1 MRNLSISL
9 VIITLFMG
17 SCASKAQK
25 KEEVFP
31 IEKPDSI
38 WQKELG
44 PVAYRVLRQAATEP
58 PNSSKLNKEYRSG
71 TFYCGGCGAPLFES
85 TAKFESGSGWP
96 SFDRPID
103 KAIAYSTDYDLGY
116 ARTEEHCAKCG
127 GHLGHVFPDGPRE
140 TTGMRHCI
148 NGAALK
154 FLPNET
160 KKKSRQE

>member
-1 MRNLSISL
+1 MRRLFILPLVLS
-9 VIITLFMG
+9 LFLS
-17 SCASKAQK
+17 SCNSKAQK

-31 IEKPDSI
+31 VEKPDSV

-44 PVAYRVLRQAATEP
+44 PMAYSVLRKAATEP
-58 PNSSKLNKEYRSG
+58 PNSSRLNKEYRSG
-71 TFYCGGCGAPLFES
+71 TFHCGGCGTPLFES
-85 TAKFESGSGWP
+85 TAKYDSGSGWP
-96 SFDRPID
+96 SFDRPIQN
-103 KAIAYSTDYDLGY
+103 AIAYSTDYDLGY

-154 FLPNET
+154 FIPAQT
-160 KKKSRQE
+160 QTKSRQN